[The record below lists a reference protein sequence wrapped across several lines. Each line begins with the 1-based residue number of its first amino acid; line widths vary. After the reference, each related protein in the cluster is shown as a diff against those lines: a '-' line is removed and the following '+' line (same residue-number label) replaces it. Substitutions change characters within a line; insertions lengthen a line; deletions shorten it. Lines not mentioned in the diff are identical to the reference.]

1 MNMVSI
7 IKKKVLGAE
16 LTQEEMHSFISS
28 LQKQTISDDEI
39 KTLLLAFSVKGM
51 SDNEIYNLA
60 MEIALSGTMFE
71 LRKDFPVI
79 LDKHSIGGF
88 TDPATVMLIPIL
100 MALDFPVI
108 KISSSGYGEYARTL
122 DRFRVFQG
130 FHSSFTKKQ
139 MLLQLQNIHAVVSEI
154 PKDLVPVNKI
164 LEDWYK
170 KLKIQD
176 FLPFIAASVMGKKI
190 ATGASVV
197 VLDIKCGES
206 SQITDV
212 DKAESLANL
221 CIMIGRRVGIKMSVI
236 ISNANQPY
244 GRFVG
249 ATLEIRDIL
258 DALASGRIVDKS
270 YYALVRELAT
280 NALIL
285 AKRCNGRSD
294 AYDAIDEVVE
304 NKKAYQCFQLLVQ
317 SQGGDVSAFEDK
329 ESLLPALN
337 ETYITAP
344 KSGRLV
350 DIKNEL
356 VSAGVSLL
364 GRNAEG
370 TKIDP
375 RVGFE
380 FFVTEGEKVKAGQR
394 LAKVYYDVSDPA
406 FAQTIGVLRSAFI
419 IDKKRRKKQNL
430 IYKVLI

>member
-1 MNMVSI
+1 M
-7 IKKKVLGAE
+7 
-16 LTQEEMHSFISS
+16 
-28 LQKQTISDDEI
+28 
-39 KTLLLAFSVKGM
+39 
-51 SDNEIYNLA
+51 
-60 MEIALSGTMFE
+60 
-71 LRKDFPVI
+71 
-79 LDKHSIGGF
+79 
-88 TDPATVMLIPIL
+88 
-100 MALDFPVI
+100 
-108 KISSSGYGEYARTL
+108 
-122 DRFRVFQG
+122 
-130 FHSSFTKKQ
+130 
-139 MLLQLQNIHAVVSEI
+139 
-154 PKDLVPVNKI
+154 
-164 LEDWYK
+164 
-170 KLKIQD
+170 
-176 FLPFIAASVMGKKI
+176 
-190 ATGASVV
+190 